1 MLQNAQVVGLDAEW
15 KPNTSGEQNPVS
27 ILQVWF
33 QPSYTIS
40 GILPGWFIAGLVLG
54 KKLLRVVVA
63 FTEYYSIIGIIRLL
77 RSCRVA
83 LIICD
88 YNCVMSQVQDETA
101 RISGRF
107 CLVVYS
113 PCLGKVRVEQQP
125 QSMLVLCRWPHTQQ
139 SCCLTCPS

>member
-33 QPSYTIS
+33 EPSYTIS

-63 FTEYYSIIGIIRLL
+63 FTESYSIIRL

-88 YNCVMSQVQDETA
+88 YNCVMSQVQA
-101 RISGRF
+101 
-107 CLVVYS
+107 
-113 PCLGKVRVEQQP
+113 
-125 QSMLVLCRWPHTQQ
+125 
-139 SCCLTCPS
+139 